1 MGSIISPVAGAD
13 RPLADR
19 LRARVALAL
28 RERVAGRD
36 NAAQAALIWD
46 TPGERWFTRSDPI
59 WRVHAG
65 ASMFAAGIRAL
76 LLQSLHPL
84 AMPGVANSCQLRA
97 FWIAGGS
104 LVVIGKRGRGRRVML
119 WQGTVGA
126 RWHHLAHAAAAGGVV
141 CGLTS
146 VGVTIRTRLRPTP
159 AEEQALREV
168 GTFLPPPPY
177 RPTGESTAR
186 PRRPGPPPG
195 HLARRR
201 PGL

>member
-13 RPLADR
+13 RPLADGFAPGWR
-19 LRARVALAL
+19 SRC

-141 CGLTS
+141 CGLTPS
-146 VGVTIRTRLRPTP
+146 G
-159 AEEQALREV
+159 
-168 GTFLPPPPY
+168 
-177 RPTGESTAR
+177 
-186 PRRPGPPPG
+186 
-195 HLARRR
+195 
-201 PGL
+201 